1 MASVITYLV
10 VSAPDDPSA
19 VQGHAALEDTPF
31 ELQEATGA
39 ADGQVPSLTFAHQAP
54 LEDASDLNAT
64 ARTLSDAFPEAIV
77 LLTVIEERFDH
88 IERLKSKMYS
98 AGNDAGE
105 LEHGY
110 IFNIGSS

>member
-19 VQGHAALEDTPF
+19 VQGHTALEDTPL
-31 ELQEATGA
+31 ELQETTEA
-39 ADGQVPSLTFAHQAP
+39 ADGQAPSLTFAHQES
-54 LEDASDLNAT
+54 LEDAPGLNTT
-64 ARTLSDAFPEAIV
+64 ARALSEAFSEATV

-88 IERLKSKMYS
+88 IERLQTKIYS
-98 AGNDAGE
+98 DGNDAGE